1 MIPNVYMHV
10 ITFFTLLPFLVFS
23 IPDPVSTDHS
33 SLVLISYAIVC
44 VVGVVAQL
52 VQSRGF
58 QTGPPAKTTT
68 VLMTHTLMSG
78 VVGVIFFSESISW
91 LSGLGAL
98 LIVMSVILV
107 LVSRSKDKM
116 PEVRYQPMLST
127 GGEEQNDQRGF

>member
-10 ITFFTLLPFLVFS
+10 ITFVTLLPFLVFS
-23 IPDPVSTDHS
+23 VPEPLNTNHS
-33 SLVLISYAIVC
+33 SLVLISYTVVC

-78 VVGVIFFSESISW
+78 VVGIICFSESISW
-91 LSGLGAL
+91 LTSLGAL

-107 LVSRSKDKM
+107 LVSRSKDKV
-116 PEVRYQPMLST
+116 PEASYQRVVST
-127 GGEEQNDQRGF
+127 AGEEEN